1 MTTEPLPTEE
11 STEAPPPP
19 TEGVDLVPL
28 AEQLAGADFDVSRGL
43 GASGGEVFTYDET
56 GVRAELPDDAAQ
68 LVHDFL
74 EQVAT
79 ARATAAETP
88 PLSVQEAAD
97 AIAAATT
104 IAALRDAMLDLV
116 EALTGTVPSA

>member
-1 MTTEPLPTEE
+1 M
-11 STEAPPPP
+11 STADETLEAPPPSW
-19 TEGVDLVPL
+19 EGIDLVPL
-28 AEQLAGADFDVSRGL
+28 AEQLAAADFDVARGL
-43 GASGGEVFTYDET
+43 GTSGAEVFTYDET
-56 GVRAELPDDAAQ
+56 GARAELPDDAAQ

-74 EQVAT
+74 EQA
-79 ARATAAETP
+79 ARAPADTP

>member
-1 MTTEPLPTEE
+1 M
-11 STEAPPPP
+11 STADETLEIPPPSW
-19 TEGVDLVPL
+19 EGIDLVPL
-28 AEQLAGADFDVSRGL
+28 AEQLAAADFDVSRGL
-43 GASGGEVFTYDET
+43 GTSGSELFTYDEA
-56 GVRAELPDDAAQ
+56 GVPVELADDAAAQ

-74 EQVAT
+74 EQVA
-79 ARATAAETP
+79 RAPADTTP

-116 EALTGTVPSA
+116 EALTGTVPSP